1 MARTVMAA
9 LFSSVDGA
17 VQSPNEW
24 QGDAFDDDLG
34 QLLTEIISKADAVIL
49 GRVTYTEWAGYWPSV
64 SDDSPD
70 GGFATFI
77 NTTPKYVASRTL
89 SQADLTW
96 SNSHLIEGDL
106 VEQVR
111 ALKDT
116 EGGTIAV
123 NGSISVV
130 RELFLAGVLDELTLI
145 VHPVVAGQGYR
156 RLFDSGGITP
166 LRLLRGYTTTAGNS
180 VVSYALRG

>member
-1 MARTVMAA
+1 MARKVIAG

-34 QLLTEIISKADAVIL
+34 QLLNRTIAETDAVIL
-49 GRVTYTEWAGYWPSV
+49 GRVTYTEWAGYWPAM

-70 GGFATFI
+70 GGFASFI
-77 NTTPKYVASRTL
+77 NTTPKHVASRTL
-89 SQADLTW
+89 GQQDLAW
-96 SNSHLIEGDL
+96 SNSHLIEGEL
-106 VEQVR
+106 VDFVR
-111 ALKDT
+111 ALKET
-116 EGGTIAV
+116 PGGTIAV

-145 VHPVVAGQGYR
+145 VHPVIAGLNYR
-156 RLFDSGGITP
+156 RLFDTTGTTR
-166 LRLLRGYTTTAGNS
+166 LRLLRGYTTSAGNS
-180 VVSYALRG
+180 VVTYGLRA

>member
-1 MARTVMAA
+1 MTRSVIAA

-34 QLLTEIISKADAVIL
+34 RLLTETIAGVDAIVL
-49 GRVTYTEWAGYWPSV
+49 GRVTYSEWAAYWPSV
-64 SDDSPD
+64 SGDSPD
-70 GGFATFI
+70 GGFATFV

-89 SQADLTW
+89 SRQQLTW
-96 SNSHLIEGDL
+96 SNSHLIETDL
-106 VEQVR
+106 VEHVR
-111 ALKDT
+111 AMKQAP
-116 EGGTIAV
+116 GGTIAV

-145 VHPVVAGQGYR
+145 VHPVIAGRGYR
-156 RLFDSGGITP
+156 RLFDDADTVP
-166 LRLLRGYTTTAGNS
+166 LRLLRGSTTTAGNI
-180 VVSYALRG
+180 VAAYALRD

>member
-1 MARTVMAA
+1 MARTVIAA

-34 QLLTEIISKADAVIL
+34 QLLTETIAEVDAVLL
-49 GRVTYTEWAGYWPSV
+49 GRVTYSEWAGYWPSV

-77 NTTPKYVASRTL
+77 NSTPKYVASRTL
-89 SQADLTW
+89 GQQDLTW

-111 ALKDT
+111 AMKDT
-116 EGGTIAV
+116 PGGTIAV

-145 VHPVVAGQGYR
+145 VHPVIAGRNYR
-156 RLFDSGGITP
+156 RLFTDTDTTP
-166 LRLLRGYTTTAGNS
+166 LRLLRGRTTTAGNS
-180 VVSYALRG
+180 VVSYALRA

>member
-1 MARTVMAA
+1 MARTVIAA

-34 QLLTEIISKADAVIL
+34 QLLTETISAVDAILL
-49 GRVTYTEWAGYWPSV
+49 GRVTYSEWAGYWPSV
-64 SDDSPD
+64 SGDTPD

-89 SQADLTW
+89 SQQDLTW
-96 SNSHLIEGDL
+96 SNSHLIETEL
-106 VEQVR
+106 VEHVR
-111 ALKDT
+111 AMKET
-116 EGGTIAV
+116 EGSTIAV

-145 VHPVVAGQGYR
+145 IHPVVAGPGYR
-156 RLFDSGGITP
+156 RLFEGTATTP
-166 LRLLRGYTTTAGNS
+166 LRLLRGRTTTAGNS
-180 VVSYALRG
+180 VVTYALRS